1 MSSQSSAREVHLVL
15 MVALQRETKEELAP
29 EYSKAGLQGM
39 CKGDVAV
46 NKSLSE
52 VIRNEM
58 GYQTEKLIQIENYNM
73 YCDCIIRISR
83 ILTFHS

>member
-1 MSSQSSAREVHLVL
+1 MIIPAGHWMSSQSSAREVHLVL

-46 NKSLSE
+46 NKK
-52 VIRNEM
+52 V
-58 GYQTEKLIQIENYNM
+58 
-73 YCDCIIRISR
+73 
-83 ILTFHS
+83 TFSSN